1 MYIVKDLKAF
11 CNGRGIGKVVA
22 TVFLN
27 PCFHAVLL
35 YRISSFFNRI
45 HLKIFAKIIW
55 YINRVVYDV
64 DIDYR
69 AKLAGGF
76 VLIHGL
82 GTVIGCNVISE
93 GRLTIYQGCTLG
105 GNGDVPA
112 DYKGMEILQPVLQ
125 DGVVIFTNACVF
137 GPVIIGKNV
146 TIKAG
151 TIVTH
156 NIGSI
161 DKNQ

>member
-11 CNGRGIGKVVA
+11 CNSGGIGKVLA
-22 TVFLN
+22 TIFLN

-35 YRISSFFNRI
+35 YRIASFLNRI

-55 YINRVVYDV
+55 YVNRVVYNV

-93 GRLTIYQGCTLG
+93 GRLTVYQGCTLG
-105 GNGDVPA
+105 GNKDRVA
-112 DYKGMEILQPVLQ
+112 EYKGVNILQPVLQ
-125 DGVVIFTNACVF
+125 DGVIIYTNACVL
-137 GPVIIGKNV
+137 GPVIIGKDV
-146 TIKAG
+146 KIKAG
-151 TIVTH
+151 SIIAH
-156 NIGSI
+156 NIGTI
-161 DKNQ
+161 D